1 MIMKK
6 KYMAPAMEMNEM
18 EPEVLL
24 GLSGRSETGESVIPS
39 GGGTS
44 DIQDPPS
51 GGITADSRSFE
62 LDWDF

>member
-1 MIMKK
+1 MKK

-24 GLSGRSETGESVIPS
+24 GLSGRSETGESIIQN
-39 GGGTS
+39 GGNTS